1 MFERLRTTDDLFTFR
16 LGSLLS
22 AEHDSLDMLGVLEA
36 AVTRPELKRLFSEH
50 AKETRQQ
57 IANVERCFEILGK
70 PIGDS
75 PSPTT
80 KGLAEEATSL
90 MRKTD
95 DSLIDA
101 IALSGGL
108 ETEHY
113 EIATYTTLIDMADA
127 QDLSEITVLLEAN
140 LAQEKEASEKL
151 AAAAKRVTHQSSAA

>member
-1 MFERLRTTDDLFTFR
+1 MFERLSTTDDLLTFR

-22 AEHDSLDMLGVLEA
+22 AEHDSLEMLGVLEE
-36 AVTRPELKRLFSEH
+36 AVSRPELKQLFSEH
-50 AKETRQQ
+50 ADETRQQ

-70 PIGDS
+70 PIDDS
-75 PSPTT
+75 SSPTT
-80 KGLAEEATSL
+80 KGLAKEASSL
-90 MRKTD
+90 MRKSD
-95 DSLIDA
+95 DSLVDA

-113 EIATYTTLIDMADA
+113 EIAAYTTLIDMADA
-127 QDLSEITVLLEAN
+127 QGLSEITALLDAN